1 MFWIKLPGDSPPSF
15 LDVGL
20 TTAKPV
26 EKRSCCGADDVNVF
40 VSYLLM
46 TKKHDKYSKRAKIG
60 ADIDRLFPNKKGM
73 VLERGNFGW
82 TPEEL
87 DVAESKG
94 LKINF

>member
-1 MFWIKLPGDSPPSF
+1 M
-15 LDVGL
+15 
-20 TTAKPV
+20 KPV
-26 EKRSCCGADDVNVF
+26 EKWIYWGADDVNVF

-73 VLERGNFGW
+73 VLEQGNFAW
-82 TPEEL
+82 TRMEL

-94 LKINF
+94 LKIN